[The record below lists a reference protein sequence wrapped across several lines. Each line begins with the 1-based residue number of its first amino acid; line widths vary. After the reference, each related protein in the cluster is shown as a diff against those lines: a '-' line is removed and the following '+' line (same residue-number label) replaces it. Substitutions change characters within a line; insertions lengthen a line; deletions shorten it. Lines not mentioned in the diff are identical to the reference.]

1 MPPFS
6 FNFLLLAF
14 HNELL
19 YYYYEFLSKELLM
32 VYILSGIFI
41 FFIAM
46 DQLSKSLAVNM
57 LGQVGA
63 VQSFIPHFIR
73 FEYRENAG
81 MAWGLLPNARVYF
94 IIVTLILAAFLVFLL
109 VRYRKLLPKLSKV
122 ALTVILSG
130 AIGNLI
136 DRVALGYVRDF
147 IAFDFM
153 NFPVFNFADSC
164 ITVGAVLLIVSVLFT
179 KSGRAY
185 FAALDE
191 KKQKPEKTDGEK
203 TADCAAGNGGEAGA
217 EPDVKQAES
226 K

>member
-73 FEYRENAG
+73 FEYRENTG

-136 DRVALGYVRDF
+136 DRIFLGYVRDF
-147 IAFDFM
+147 IAFDFIA
-153 NFPVFNFADSC
+153 FPVFNIADC
-164 ITVGAVLLIVSVLFT
+164 CVTIGAVLLAVSLLLT
-179 KSGRAY
+179 KPGKDFIRQIDSN
-185 FAALDE
+185 DKISNKSDNE
-191 KKQKPEKTDGEK
+191 EEVS
-203 TADCAAGNGGEAGA
+203 NA
-217 EPDVKQAES
+217 E
-226 K
+226 

>member
-73 FEYRENAG
+73 FEYRENTG

-130 AIGNLI
+130 ALGNLI
-136 DRVALGYVRDF
+136 DRIFLGYVRDF
-147 IAFDFM
+147 IAFDFIE
-153 NFPVFNFADSC
+153 FPVFNIADC
-164 ITVGAVLLIVSVLFT
+164 CVTIGAVLLAVSLLLT
-179 KSGRAY
+179 KPGKDFIRQIDSN
-185 FAALDE
+185 D
-191 KKQKPEKTDGEK
+191 KKSNKSDNGEE
-203 TADCAAGNGGEAGA
+203 GSNA
-217 EPDVKQAES
+217 E
-226 K
+226 

>member
-73 FEYRENAG
+73 FEYRENTG

-136 DRVALGYVRDF
+136 DRIILGYVRDF
-147 IAFDFM
+147 IAFDFIE
-153 NFPVFNFADSC
+153 FPVFNIADC
-164 ITVGAVLLIVSVLFT
+164 CVTIGAVLLAVSLLLT
-179 KSGRAY
+179 KPGKDFIRQIDSN
-185 FAALDE
+185 D
-191 KKQKPEKTDGEK
+191 KKSNKSDNEEEIS
-203 TADCAAGNGGEAGA
+203 NA
-217 EPDVKQAES
+217 E
-226 K
+226 

>member
-73 FEYRENAG
+73 FEYRENTG

-136 DRVALGYVRDF
+136 DRIFLGYVRDF
-147 IAFDFM
+147 IAFDFIE
-153 NFPVFNFADSC
+153 FPVFNIADC
-164 ITVGAVLLIVSVLFT
+164 CVTIGAVLLAISLLLTKPGKDFIRQIDSNDKKSNKSDNEEEVS
-179 KSGRAY
+179 
-185 FAALDE
+185 
-191 KKQKPEKTDGEK
+191 
-203 TADCAAGNGGEAGA
+203 NA
-217 EPDVKQAES
+217 E
-226 K
+226 

>member
-73 FEYRENAG
+73 FEYRENTG

-136 DRVALGYVRDF
+136 DRIFLGYVRDF
-147 IAFDFM
+147 IAFDFIA
-153 NFPVFNFADSC
+153 FPVFNIADC
-164 ITVGAVLLIVSVLFT
+164 CVTIGAVLLAVSLLLT
-179 KSGRAY
+179 KPGKDFIRQIDSN
-185 FAALDE
+185 D
-191 KKQKPEKTDGEK
+191 KKSNNSDNEEEVS
-203 TADCAAGNGGEAGA
+203 NA
-217 EPDVKQAES
+217 E
-226 K
+226 

>member
-73 FEYRENAG
+73 FEYRENTG

-136 DRVALGYVRDF
+136 DRIFLGYVRDF
-147 IAFDFM
+147 IAFDFVE
-153 NFPVFNFADSC
+153 FPVFNIADC
-164 ITVGAVLLIVSVLFT
+164 CVTIGAVLLAVSLLLT
-179 KSGRAY
+179 KPGKDFIRQIDSNNKKSNKSDN
-185 FAALDE
+185 DE
-191 KKQKPEKTDGEK
+191 EVS
-203 TADCAAGNGGEAGA
+203 NA
-217 EPDVKQAES
+217 E
-226 K
+226 

>member
-19 YYYYEFLSKELLM
+19 YYYYEFLSKELLL

-73 FEYRENAG
+73 FEYRENTG

-136 DRVALGYVRDF
+136 DRIFLGYVRDF
-147 IAFDFM
+147 IAFDFIE
-153 NFPVFNFADSC
+153 FPVFNIADC
-164 ITVGAVLLIVSVLFT
+164 CVTIGAVLLAVSLLLT
-179 KSGRAY
+179 KPGKDFIRQIDSN
-185 FAALDE
+185 D
-191 KKQKPEKTDGEK
+191 KKSNKSDNGEE
-203 TADCAAGNGGEAGA
+203 GSNA
-217 EPDVKQAES
+217 E
-226 K
+226 

>member
-73 FEYRENAG
+73 FEYRENTG

-136 DRVALGYVRDF
+136 DRIFLGYVRDF
-147 IAFDFM
+147 IAFDFIA
-153 NFPVFNFADSC
+153 FPVFN
-164 ITVGAVLLIVSVLFT
+164 I
-179 KSGRAY
+179 
-185 FAALDE
+185 
-191 KKQKPEKTDGEK
+191 
-203 TADCAAGNGGEAGA
+203 ADCCVTIGA
-217 EPDVKQAES
+217 ILLAVSLLLTKPGKDFIRQIDSNDKKSNKSDNEEEVSNAE
-226 K
+226 

>member
-73 FEYRENAG
+73 FEYRENTG

-136 DRVALGYVRDF
+136 DRIFLGYVRDF
-147 IAFDFM
+147 IAFDFIE
-153 NFPVFNFADSC
+153 FPVFNIADC
-164 ITVGAVLLIVSVLFT
+164 CVTIGAVLLAVSLLFT
-179 KSGRAY
+179 KPGKDFIRQIDSNDKKSNKSDN
-185 FAALDE
+185 DE
-191 KKQKPEKTDGEK
+191 EVS
-203 TADCAAGNGGEAGA
+203 NA
-217 EPDVKQAES
+217 E
-226 K
+226 

>member
-19 YYYYEFLSKELLM
+19 YYYYEFLWKELLM

-73 FEYRENAG
+73 FEYRENTG

-136 DRVALGYVRDF
+136 DRIFLGYVRDF
-147 IAFDFM
+147 IAFDFIE
-153 NFPVFNFADSC
+153 FPVFNIADC
-164 ITVGAVLLIVSVLFT
+164 CVTIGAVLLAVSLLLT
-179 KSGRAY
+179 KPGKDFIRQIDSN
-185 FAALDE
+185 D
-191 KKQKPEKTDGEK
+191 KKSNKSDNGEE
-203 TADCAAGNGGEAGA
+203 GSNA
-217 EPDVKQAES
+217 E
-226 K
+226 

>member
-73 FEYRENAG
+73 FEYRENTG

-136 DRVALGYVRDF
+136 DRIFLGYVRDF
-147 IAFDFM
+147 IAFDFIE
-153 NFPVFNFADSC
+153 FPVFNIADC
-164 ITVGAVLLIVSVLFT
+164 CVTIGAVLLAVSLLLT
-179 KSGRAY
+179 KPGKDFIRQIDSNN
-185 FAALDE
+185 
-191 KKQKPEKTDGEK
+191 KKSNKSDNEEEVS
-203 TADCAAGNGGEAGA
+203 NA
-217 EPDVKQAES
+217 E
-226 K
+226 

>member
-19 YYYYEFLSKELLM
+19 YYYYYEFLSKELLM

-73 FEYRENAG
+73 FEYRENTG

-136 DRVALGYVRDF
+136 DRIFLGYVRDF
-147 IAFDFM
+147 IAFDFIE
-153 NFPVFNFADSC
+153 FPVFNIADC
-164 ITVGAVLLIVSVLFT
+164 CVTIGAVLLAVSLLLT
-179 KSGRAY
+179 KPGKDFIRQIDSN
-185 FAALDE
+185 D
-191 KKQKPEKTDGEK
+191 KKSNKSDNGEE
-203 TADCAAGNGGEAGA
+203 GSNA
-217 EPDVKQAES
+217 E
-226 K
+226 

>member
-73 FEYRENAG
+73 FEYRENTG

-136 DRVALGYVRDF
+136 DRIFLGYVRDF
-147 IAFDFM
+147 IAFDFIE
-153 NFPVFNFADSC
+153 FPVFNIADC
-164 ITVGAVLLIVSVLFT
+164 CVTIGAVLLAVSLLLT
-179 KSGRAY
+179 KPGKDFIRQIDSN
-185 FAALDE
+185 DKISNKSDNE
-191 KKQKPEKTDGEK
+191 EEVS
-203 TADCAAGNGGEAGA
+203 NA
-217 EPDVKQAES
+217 E
-226 K
+226 

>member
-73 FEYRENAG
+73 FEYRENTG

-136 DRVALGYVRDF
+136 DRIFLGYVRDF
-147 IAFDFM
+147 IAFDFVE
-153 NFPVFNFADSC
+153 FPVFNIADC
-164 ITVGAVLLIVSVLFT
+164 CVTIGAVLLAVSLLLT
-179 KSGRAY
+179 KPGKDFIRQIDSN
-185 FAALDE
+185 DKISNKSDNE
-191 KKQKPEKTDGEK
+191 EEVS
-203 TADCAAGNGGEAGA
+203 NA
-217 EPDVKQAES
+217 E
-226 K
+226 

>member
-73 FEYRENAG
+73 FEYRENTG

-136 DRVALGYVRDF
+136 DRIFLGYVRDF
-147 IAFDFM
+147 IAFDFIE
-153 NFPVFNFADSC
+153 FPVFNIADC
-164 ITVGAVLLIVSVLFT
+164 CVTIGAVLLAVSLLLT
-179 KSGRAY
+179 KPGKDFIRQIDSN
-185 FAALDE
+185 DKMSNKSDNE
-191 KKQKPEKTDGEK
+191 EEVS
-203 TADCAAGNGGEAGA
+203 NA
-217 EPDVKQAES
+217 E
-226 K
+226 

>member
-63 VQSFIPHFIR
+63 VQSFNPHFIR
-73 FEYRENAG
+73 FEYRENTG

-136 DRVALGYVRDF
+136 DRIFLGYVRDF
-147 IAFDFM
+147 IAFDFIE
-153 NFPVFNFADSC
+153 FPVFNIADC
-164 ITVGAVLLIVSVLFT
+164 CVTIGAVLLAVSLLLT
-179 KSGRAY
+179 KPGKDFIRQIDSN
-185 FAALDE
+185 D
-191 KKQKPEKTDGEK
+191 KKSNKSDNGEE
-203 TADCAAGNGGEAGA
+203 GSNA
-217 EPDVKQAES
+217 E
-226 K
+226 

>member
-73 FEYRENAG
+73 FEYRENTG

-136 DRVALGYVRDF
+136 DRIFLGYVRDF
-147 IAFDFM
+147 IAFDFVE
-153 NFPVFNFADSC
+153 FPVFNIADC
-164 ITVGAVLLIVSVLFT
+164 CVTIGAVLLAVSLLLT
-179 KSGRAY
+179 KPGKDFIRQIDSN
-185 FAALDE
+185 DKISNKSDNE
-191 KKQKPEKTDGEK
+191 KEVS
-203 TADCAAGNGGEAGA
+203 NA
-217 EPDVKQAES
+217 E
-226 K
+226 

>member
-73 FEYRENAG
+73 FEYRENTG

-136 DRVALGYVRDF
+136 DRIFLGYVRDF
-147 IAFDFM
+147 IAFDFIE
-153 NFPVFNFADSC
+153 FPVFNIADC
-164 ITVGAVLLIVSVLFT
+164 CVTIGAVLLAVSLLLT
-179 KSGRAY
+179 KPGKDFIRQIDSN
-185 FAALDE
+185 D
-191 KKQKPEKTDGEK
+191 KKSNKSDNGEEGSNPE
-203 TADCAAGNGGEAGA
+203 
-217 EPDVKQAES
+217 
-226 K
+226 

>member
-73 FEYRENAG
+73 FEYRENTG

-94 IIVTLILAAFLVFLL
+94 IIVTLILAAFLVCLL

-136 DRVALGYVRDF
+136 DRIFLGYVRDF
-147 IAFDFM
+147 IAFDFIA
-153 NFPVFNFADSC
+153 FPVFNIADC
-164 ITVGAVLLIVSVLFT
+164 CVTIGAVLLAVSLLLT
-179 KSGRAY
+179 KPGKDFIRQIDSN
-185 FAALDE
+185 D
-191 KKQKPEKTDGEK
+191 KKSNKSDNEEEVS
-203 TADCAAGNGGEAGA
+203 NA
-217 EPDVKQAES
+217 E
-226 K
+226 

>member
-73 FEYRENAG
+73 FEYRENTG

-109 VRYRKLLPKLSKV
+109 VRYRTLLPKLSKV

-136 DRVALGYVRDF
+136 DRIFLGYVRDF
-147 IAFDFM
+147 IAFDFIE
-153 NFPVFNFADSC
+153 FPVFNIADC
-164 ITVGAVLLIVSVLFT
+164 CVTIGAVLLAVSLLLT
-179 KSGRAY
+179 KPGKDFIRQIDSN
-185 FAALDE
+185 D
-191 KKQKPEKTDGEK
+191 KKSNKSDNGEE
-203 TADCAAGNGGEAGA
+203 GSNA
-217 EPDVKQAES
+217 E
-226 K
+226 

>member
-1 MPPFS
+1 
-6 FNFLLLAF
+6 
-14 HNELL
+14 
-19 YYYYEFLSKELLM
+19 M

-73 FEYRENAG
+73 FEYRENTG

-136 DRVALGYVRDF
+136 DRIFLGYVRDF
-147 IAFDFM
+147 IAFDFIE
-153 NFPVFNFADSC
+153 FPVFNIADC
-164 ITVGAVLLIVSVLFT
+164 CVTIGAVLLAVSLLLT
-179 KSGRAY
+179 KPGKDFIRQIDSN
-185 FAALDE
+185 D
-191 KKQKPEKTDGEK
+191 KKSNKPDNGEE
-203 TADCAAGNGGEAGA
+203 GSNA
-217 EPDVKQAES
+217 E
-226 K
+226 

>member
-14 HNELL
+14 NNELL

-73 FEYRENAG
+73 FEYRENTG

-136 DRVALGYVRDF
+136 DRIFLGYVRDF
-147 IAFDFM
+147 IAFDFIE
-153 NFPVFNFADSC
+153 FPVFNIADC
-164 ITVGAVLLIVSVLFT
+164 CVTIGAVLLAVSLLLT
-179 KSGRAY
+179 KPGKDFIRQIDSN
-185 FAALDE
+185 D
-191 KKQKPEKTDGEK
+191 KKSNKSDNGEE
-203 TADCAAGNGGEAGA
+203 GSNA
-217 EPDVKQAES
+217 E
-226 K
+226 

>member
-73 FEYRENAG
+73 FEYRENTG

-136 DRVALGYVRDF
+136 DRIFLGYVRDF
-147 IAFDFM
+147 IAFDFIA
-153 NFPVFNFADSC
+153 FPVFNIADC
-164 ITVGAVLLIVSVLFT
+164 CVTIGAVLLAVSLLLT
-179 KSGRAY
+179 KPGKDFIRQIDSN
-185 FAALDE
+185 D
-191 KKQKPEKTDGEK
+191 KKSNKSDNGEE
-203 TADCAAGNGGEAGA
+203 GSNA
-217 EPDVKQAES
+217 E
-226 K
+226 

>member
-73 FEYRENAG
+73 FEYRENTG

-136 DRVALGYVRDF
+136 DRIFLGYVRDF
-147 IAFDFM
+147 IAFDFIA
-153 NFPVFNFADSC
+153 FPVFNIADC
-164 ITVGAVLLIVSVLFT
+164 CVTIGAVLLAVSLLLT
-179 KSGRAY
+179 KPGKDFIRQIDSN
-185 FAALDE
+185 D
-191 KKQKPEKTDGEK
+191 KKSNKSDNEEEVS
-203 TADCAAGNGGEAGA
+203 NA
-217 EPDVKQAES
+217 E
-226 K
+226 

>member
-73 FEYRENAG
+73 FEYRENTG

-136 DRVALGYVRDF
+136 DRIFLGYVRDF
-147 IAFDFM
+147 IAFDFIA
-153 NFPVFNFADSC
+153 FPVFNIADC
-164 ITVGAVLLIVSVLFT
+164 CVTIGAVLLAVSLLLT
-179 KSGRAY
+179 KPGKDFIRQIDSNDKKSNKSDN
-185 FAALDE
+185 DE
-191 KKQKPEKTDGEK
+191 EVS
-203 TADCAAGNGGEAGA
+203 NA
-217 EPDVKQAES
+217 E
-226 K
+226 

>member
-73 FEYRENAG
+73 FEYRENTG

-109 VRYRKLLPKLSKV
+109 VRYRKFLPKLSKV

-136 DRVALGYVRDF
+136 DRIFLGYVRDF
-147 IAFDFM
+147 IAFDFIE
-153 NFPVFNFADSC
+153 FPVFNIADC
-164 ITVGAVLLIVSVLFT
+164 CVTIGAVLLAVSLLLT
-179 KSGRAY
+179 KPGKDFIRQIDSN
-185 FAALDE
+185 D
-191 KKQKPEKTDGEK
+191 KKSNKSDNGEE
-203 TADCAAGNGGEAGA
+203 GSNA
-217 EPDVKQAES
+217 E
-226 K
+226 

>member
-73 FEYRENAG
+73 FEYRENTG

-136 DRVALGYVRDF
+136 DRIFLGYVRDF
-147 IAFDFM
+147 IAFDFIE
-153 NFPVFNFADSC
+153 FPVFNIADC
-164 ITVGAVLLIVSVLFT
+164 CVTIGAVLLAVSLLLT
-179 KSGRAY
+179 KPGKDFIRQ
-185 FAALDE
+185 LDSND
-191 KKQKPEKTDGEK
+191 KKSNKSDNGEE
-203 TADCAAGNGGEAGA
+203 GSNA
-217 EPDVKQAES
+217 E
-226 K
+226 

>member
-32 VYILSGIFI
+32 VYILSVIFI

-73 FEYRENAG
+73 FEYRENTG

-136 DRVALGYVRDF
+136 DRIFLGYVRDF
-147 IAFDFM
+147 IAFDFIE
-153 NFPVFNFADSC
+153 FPVFNIADC
-164 ITVGAVLLIVSVLFT
+164 CVTIGAVLLAVSLLLT
-179 KSGRAY
+179 KPGKDFIRQIDSN
-185 FAALDE
+185 D
-191 KKQKPEKTDGEK
+191 KKSNKSDNGEE
-203 TADCAAGNGGEAGA
+203 GSNA
-217 EPDVKQAES
+217 E
-226 K
+226 

>member
-73 FEYRENAG
+73 FEYRENTG

-122 ALTVILSG
+122 ALTVIISG

-136 DRVALGYVRDF
+136 DRIFLGYVRDF
-147 IAFDFM
+147 IAFDFIE
-153 NFPVFNFADSC
+153 FPVFNIADC
-164 ITVGAVLLIVSVLFT
+164 CVTIGAVLLAVSLLLT
-179 KSGRAY
+179 KPGKDFIRQIDSN
-185 FAALDE
+185 D
-191 KKQKPEKTDGEK
+191 KKSNKSDNGEE
-203 TADCAAGNGGEAGA
+203 GSNA
-217 EPDVKQAES
+217 E
-226 K
+226 

>member
-73 FEYRENAG
+73 FEYRENTG

-109 VRYRKLLPKLSKV
+109 VRYRKLLPKISKV

-136 DRVALGYVRDF
+136 DRIFLGYVRDF
-147 IAFDFM
+147 IAFDFIE
-153 NFPVFNFADSC
+153 FPVFNIADC
-164 ITVGAVLLIVSVLFT
+164 CVTIGAVLLAVSLLLT
-179 KSGRAY
+179 KPGKDFIRQIDSN
-185 FAALDE
+185 D
-191 KKQKPEKTDGEK
+191 KKSNKSDNEEEVS
-203 TADCAAGNGGEAGA
+203 NA
-217 EPDVKQAES
+217 E
-226 K
+226 

>member
-73 FEYRENAG
+73 FEYRENTG

-109 VRYRKLLPKLSKV
+109 VRDRKLLPKLSKV

-136 DRVALGYVRDF
+136 DRIFLGYVRDF
-147 IAFDFM
+147 IAFDFIE
-153 NFPVFNFADSC
+153 FPVFNIADC
-164 ITVGAVLLIVSVLFT
+164 CVTIGAVLLAVSLLLT
-179 KSGRAY
+179 KPGKDFIRQIDSN
-185 FAALDE
+185 D
-191 KKQKPEKTDGEK
+191 KKSNKSDNGEE
-203 TADCAAGNGGEAGA
+203 GSNA
-217 EPDVKQAES
+217 E
-226 K
+226 

>member
-73 FEYRENAG
+73 FEYRENTG

-136 DRVALGYVRDF
+136 DRIFLGYVRDF
-147 IAFDFM
+147 IAFDFIE
-153 NFPVFNFADSC
+153 FPVFNIADC
-164 ITVGAVLLIVSVLFT
+164 CVTIGAVLLAVSLLLT
-179 KSGRAY
+179 KPGKDFIRQIDSN
-185 FAALDE
+185 D
-191 KKQKPEKTDGEK
+191 KKSNKSDNGEE
-203 TADCAAGNGGEAGA
+203 GSNA
-217 EPDVKQAES
+217 EG
-226 K
+226 

>member
-1 MPPFS
+1 MPTFS

-73 FEYRENAG
+73 FEYRENTG

-136 DRVALGYVRDF
+136 DRIFLGYVRDF
-147 IAFDFM
+147 IAFDFIE
-153 NFPVFNFADSC
+153 FPVFNIADC
-164 ITVGAVLLIVSVLFT
+164 CVTIGAVLLAVSLLLT
-179 KSGRAY
+179 KPGKDFIRQIDSN
-185 FAALDE
+185 D
-191 KKQKPEKTDGEK
+191 KKSNKSDNEEEVS
-203 TADCAAGNGGEAGA
+203 NA
-217 EPDVKQAES
+217 E
-226 K
+226 

>member
-73 FEYRENAG
+73 FEYRENTG

-109 VRYRKLLPKLSKV
+109 VRYKKLLPKLSKV

-136 DRVALGYVRDF
+136 DRIFLGYVRDF
-147 IAFDFM
+147 IAFDFIE
-153 NFPVFNFADSC
+153 FPVFNIADC
-164 ITVGAVLLIVSVLFT
+164 CVTIGAVLLAVSLLLT
-179 KSGRAY
+179 KPGKDFIRQIDSN
-185 FAALDE
+185 D
-191 KKQKPEKTDGEK
+191 KKSNKSDNGEE
-203 TADCAAGNGGEAGA
+203 GSNA
-217 EPDVKQAES
+217 E
-226 K
+226 

>member
-73 FEYRENAG
+73 FEYRENTG

-109 VRYRKLLPKLSKV
+109 VRCRKLLPKLSKV

-136 DRVALGYVRDF
+136 DRIFLGYVRDF
-147 IAFDFM
+147 IAFDFIE
-153 NFPVFNFADSC
+153 FPVFNIADC
-164 ITVGAVLLIVSVLFT
+164 CVTIGAVLLAVSLLLT
-179 KSGRAY
+179 KPGKDFIRQIDSN
-185 FAALDE
+185 D
-191 KKQKPEKTDGEK
+191 KKSNKSDNEEEVS
-203 TADCAAGNGGEAGA
+203 NA
-217 EPDVKQAES
+217 E
-226 K
+226 

>member
-73 FEYRENAG
+73 FEYRENTG

-136 DRVALGYVRDF
+136 DRIFLGYVRDF
-147 IAFDFM
+147 IAFDFIE
-153 NFPVFNFADSC
+153 FPVFNIADC
-164 ITVGAVLLIVSVLFT
+164 CVTIGAVLLAVSLLLT
-179 KSGRAY
+179 KPGKDFIRQIDSN
-185 FAALDE
+185 D
-191 KKQKPEKTDGEK
+191 KKSNKSDNGE
-203 TADCAAGNGGEAGA
+203 EASNT
-217 EPDVKQAES
+217 E
-226 K
+226 

>member
-73 FEYRENAG
+73 FEYRENTG

-136 DRVALGYVRDF
+136 DRIFLGYVRDF
-147 IAFDFM
+147 IAFDFIE
-153 NFPVFNFADSC
+153 FPVFNIADC
-164 ITVGAVLLIVSVLFT
+164 CVTIGAVLLAVSLLLT
-179 KSGRAY
+179 KPGKDFIRQID
-185 FAALDE
+185 FND
-191 KKQKPEKTDGEK
+191 KKSNKSDNEEEVS
-203 TADCAAGNGGEAGA
+203 NA
-217 EPDVKQAES
+217 E
-226 K
+226 